1 MFITIEGSD
10 GSGKSTQFELLEAFL
25 LDEGFDIVTTRE
37 PGGTNIGE
45 QVRECL
51 HDVRN
56 RLMTAEA
63 EVLLYSASRAQLV
76 EEIIRPAL
84 AANRIVLS
92 DRYYDST
99 LAYQGYGRQL
109 DLQALLNITMFATG
123 GLKPNLTVLLEVD
136 ITTGLS
142 RREVGGVEMNRMDLQ
157 ATEFYE
163 RVRKGY
169 ESLVASEPERWIT
182 IDANRPIA
190 TVQMDVRQRVVERL
204 QEAGFN

>member
-136 ITTGLS
+136 INTGLS